1 MVHPVQYGLRTRQSF
16 SKIKEV
22 LEMPNLLEVQLDSYK
37 WFIEKGLQ
45 EVFDDIHE
53 ITDYTGNLV
62 LQFVDYAIE
71 GEPKYSIEECK
82 ERDQTYYVPL
92 KVRVRLINKEK
103 NEVKEQKVYMAD
115 LHKMTDTGTFI
126 VNGAER
132 VIVSQLVRSPGAY
145 YTLTRDKLGKKLY
158 SAQVIPNR
166 GAWLEYESDSNDIM
180 YVKIDR
186 TRKLPITALLRAF
199 GLGSNEEILE
209 VFGDDYRL
217 LETIKKDETAGMKDE
232 RDGLL
237 EIYKRLRPGEPPTV
251 ESAQSLLNSMFFDD
265 RRYDLARVGRYKY
278 NKKLS
283 LATRIT
289 GQVAAED
296 VIDRSGNSS

>member
-1 MVHPVQYGLRTRQSF
+1 MVMVHPVQYGLRTRQSF

-251 ESAQSLLNSMFFDD
+251 ESAQ
-265 RRYDLARVGRYKY
+265 
-278 NKKLS
+278 
-283 LATRIT
+283 
-289 GQVAAED
+289 
-296 VIDRSGNSS
+296 